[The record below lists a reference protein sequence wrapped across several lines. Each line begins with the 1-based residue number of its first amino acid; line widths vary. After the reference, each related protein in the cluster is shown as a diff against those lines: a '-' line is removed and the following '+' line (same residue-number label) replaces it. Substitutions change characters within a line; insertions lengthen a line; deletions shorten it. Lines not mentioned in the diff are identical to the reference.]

1 MTTTTTTRYGNK
13 WTVNEILSLQREYEL
28 LNLSIDEIASKH
40 KRTPNAIMFK
50 LDQEQLADYNV
61 LYSNYHNL
69 NSPIPIQRER
79 LITPLLRPT
88 YSLNGSSEYSE
99 DEEEFDD
106 ENDEDYVD
114 NADDEQE
121 EQEQEEDDD
130 DEEYDDEDE
139 DESRLSKR
147 VYKLENSLDE
157 IKNMLKSIISNT
169 VPICGIKDCK
179 MSSCSE
185 L

>member
-1 MTTTTTTRYGNK
+1 M
-13 WTVNEILSLQREYEL
+13 
-28 LNLSIDEIASKH
+28 NLSIDEIASKH

-69 NSPIPIQRER
+69 NSPIPIQRET
-79 LITPLLRPT
+79 LFTPLLRPT
-88 YSLNGSSEYSE
+88 YSLNVSSEYSE

-121 EQEQEEDDD
+121 EDD
-130 DEEYDDEDE
+130 DEDDYEEDE

-157 IKNMLKSIISNT
+157 IKNMLKSLISNKD
-169 VPICGIKDCK
+169 PMCGIKDCK

>member
-1 MTTTTTTRYGNK
+1 MTTTTRCGNK

-69 NSPIPIQRER
+69 NSPIPIQRETNFPP
-79 LITPLLRPT
+79 LFTPLLRPT
-88 YSLNGSSEYSE
+88 YSLKVSNEYSNDDE
-99 DEEEFDD
+99 EEEEFDD

-114 NADDEQE
+114 NADDEHDDDDD
-121 EQEQEEDDD
+121 DDD
-130 DEEYDDEDE
+130 DEDEE

-157 IKNMLKSIISNT
+157 IKNMLKSLISNKE
-169 VPICGIKDCK
+169 PLCGIKGCE
-179 MSSCSE
+179 MSSCV
-185 L
+185 